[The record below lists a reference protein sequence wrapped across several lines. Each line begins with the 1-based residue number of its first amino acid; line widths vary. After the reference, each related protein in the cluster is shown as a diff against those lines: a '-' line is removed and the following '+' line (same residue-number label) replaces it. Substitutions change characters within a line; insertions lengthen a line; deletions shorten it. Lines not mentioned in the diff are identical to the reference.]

1 MKKFLIGTIAAALF
15 SVSAQAATVAY
26 QVTSVKIGNQYTA
39 GGGGYAP
46 DATALNPAGY
56 LSYDTVTQVL
66 TGWQRHQSNASQ
78 AKYWYQA
85 DWSVDLSVNQ
95 NTTANTQ
102 CIDLG
107 GTFGGGCASFSNG
120 LSGTAISLSAGNLG
134 ITTNG
139 NLISLKWLQPG
150 APGGNFITTNLTS
163 IPVPAAVWLFGSAL
177 GLMGI
182 ARRRA
187 A

>member
-1 MKKFLIGTIAAALF
+1 M
-15 SVSAQAATVAY
+15 SAQAATVAY
-26 QVTSVKIGNQYTA
+26 QVTVVKFGNQYTV

-46 DATALNPAGY
+46 DATASNAAGY

-102 CIDLG
+102 CVDLG
-107 GTFGGGCASFSNG
+107 GTFGGGCASFSDG
-120 LSGTAISLSAGNLG
+120 LSASAISLNSGNLG

-139 NLISLKWLQPG
+139 NTVKIKWLQPG
-150 APGGNFITTNLTS
+150 APGGNFITSTLVA
-163 IPVPAAVWLFGSAL
+163 IPVPAAAWLFGSAL
-177 GLMGI
+177 GLMGL